1 MEEFNV
7 RLQKALALSGLKQA
21 DIVERTGIGKGM
33 LSSYLSGKYKPKQ
46 NNTYKLA
53 LVLNVNEAWLMGLDV
68 PMERGSSVVGFKLT
82 AAAVAV
88 TVAMVNIHYRHNTVA
103 VHSHNNHLIL
113 FIKIPMRAV
122 RILNQ
127 NYLKIDSIAFHPC
140 HATAQHYARAVV
152 FVPGSYPLS
161 FP

>member
-1 MEEFNV
+1 MEEFNI

-68 PMERGSSVVGFKLT
+68 PMERGSSAIGFKLT
-82 AAAVAV
+82 AAEERLIEKYRQLDADGQAEIDGIMDLKLKLQN
-88 TVAMVNIHYRHNTVA
+88 AKSKDIHGKA
-103 VHSHNNHLIL
+103 L
-113 FIKIPMRAV
+113 
-122 RILNQ
+122 
-127 NYLKIDSIAFHPC
+127 
-140 HATAQHYARAVV
+140 
-152 FVPGSYPLS
+152 
-161 FP
+161 

>member
-21 DIVERTGIGKGM
+21 DIAERTGIGKGM

-82 AAAVAV
+82 AAEERLIEKYRQLDADGQAE
-88 TVAMVNIHYRHNTVA
+88 VNI
-103 VHSHNNHLIL
+103 I
-113 FIKIPMRAV
+113 
-122 RILNQ
+122 
-127 NYLKIDSIAFHPC
+127 IDAKLQVLQSKRK
-140 HATAQHYARAVV
+140 ATYEKAI
-152 FVPGSYPLS
+152 
-161 FP
+161 